1 MYAGSKD
8 GLEAQLSSAQH
19 ELAKLK
25 SKSDESS
32 SALDKSREQVTALH
46 SKAQKCI
53 AMVNTLKVRVHF
65 EVVCCACVHAYVC
78 ACVHCVIVSCVV
90 SSCSCLHLV
99 LYLYFYVQS
108 QVRECERLK
117 TQTSKVSVMD

>member
-1 MYAGSKD
+1 MDVNALVSLYTCLCVYAGSKD

-65 EVVCCACVHAYVC
+65 EVVCVVHVCTQTYVH
-78 ACVHCVIVSCVV
+78 VYIVS
-90 SSCSCLHLV
+90 L
-99 LYLYFYVQS
+99 
-108 QVRECERLK
+108 
-117 TQTSKVSVMD
+117 